1 MQPNIYLQIVVD
13 LYSFNTKVDH
23 VALRQIL
30 ENVIKTKDK
39 SSPVVKA
46 RQETEKPF
54 VALSIFGHFVS
65 LFLNV
70 LYELIAKICQQVDIL
85 PHS

>member
-1 MQPNIYLQIVVD
+1 MINCRGIMRGSSKFVKIWTFLWEILQIFMQPNIFLQIVVD

-46 RQETEKPF
+46 R
-54 VALSIFGHFVS
+54 
-65 LFLNV
+65 
-70 LYELIAKICQQVDIL
+70 
-85 PHS
+85 

>member
-46 RQETEKPF
+46 R
-54 VALSIFGHFVS
+54 
-65 LFLNV
+65 
-70 LYELIAKICQQVDIL
+70 
-85 PHS
+85 